1 VKCSVKQ
8 KCVCF
13 EWGEGDSVQKCT
25 IMLCIEADH
34 HKNLTGLLFIDNES
48 DSEVCFK
55 KGRKLKYVISLLRK
69 ETECLMS
76 AVNL

>member
-1 VKCSVKQ
+1 
-8 KCVCF
+8 
-13 EWGEGDSVQKCT
+13 
-25 IMLCIEADH
+25 MLCIEADQ